1 MGQALREHRAGPA
14 AAGGAMIMARLIP
27 FGAVHGEHS
36 APAVGTLSDIDFLAW
51 ITTAEPVASL
61 EYHRGFLCVDCA
73 ELITKL
79 ETSDRK
85 RLLALSDVA
94 GRAERA
100 GLVHL
105 VQRRLAT
112 DIFAYLAI
120 ARPRPRGKTQM
131 VTSLLEAGE
140 GAR

>member
-1 MGQALREHRAGPA
+1 
-14 AAGGAMIMARLIP
+14 MIMACLTPATTINS
-27 FGAVHGEHS
+27 GHS
-36 APAVGTLSDIDFLAW
+36 APVVGPLTDIDFLAW
-51 ITTAEPVASL
+51 VATAEPGAML